1 MLLVRDRPQQQP
13 VLERALAS
21 YWRDH
26 AASLP
31 PLLCDDG
38 SRLRVLYPGRAS
50 AAAGPD
56 FRDAVLHGEL
66 EVGDIADRDLVR
78 GIVRRYRVESVLH
91 FAARTVVAES
101 VADPLKYYRDNT
113 GASRAL
119 IESCVA
125 EGVGN
130 FVFSSTAAVYGA
142 PDAPLI
148 GERTPAQ
155 PINPYGASKSMT
167 ERMLRDVTA
176 ATGLRHAIL
185 RYFNVAGADPQGRI
199 GQSTAKATL
208 LFKVA
213 CETALGRRDHMPIHG
228 TDYPTPDGT
237 AIRDYIHVE
246 DLADAH
252 ILALR
257 ALEEGGGSHTFNC
270 GYGRGYSVRE
280 VVAAVEKAA
289 GVPIDARDAPRRP
302 GDPPRLVAD
311 ASRIREML
319 GWTPKFDDLD
329 EIARTALAWE
339 RVLAGRGPF

>member
-1 MLLVRDRPQQQP
+1 MRGTTGLDSHVLVTGGAGYVGSHVVRQLHERGWRTV
-13 VLERALAS
+13 VLDTL
-21 YWRDH
+21 DT
-26 AASLP
+26 
-31 PLLCDDG
+31 G
-38 SRLRVLYPGRAS
+38 
-50 AAAGPD
+50 

-66 EVGDIADRDLVR
+66 TVGDIADRELVR
-78 GIVRRYRVESVLH
+78 GLLRRYRVKSVLH
-91 FAARTVVAES
+91 LAARTVVAES

-155 PINPYGASKSMT
+155 PINPYGASKAMT
-167 ERMLRDVTA
+167 ERMLRDVSA

-213 CETALGRRDHMPIHG
+213 CETALGRRDSMPIHG

-252 ILALR
+252 ILVLR
-257 ALEEGGGSHTFNC
+257 ALEEGGESDTFNC

-289 GVPIDARDAPRRP
+289 GAPIDARDAPRRP

-311 ASRIREML
+311 ATRIREML

-339 RVLAGRGPF
+339 RVLAGRA

>member
-1 MLLVRDRPQQQP
+1 MNGHVLVTGGAGYIGSHVVRQLGEHGRDAV
-13 VLERALAS
+13 VLDTL
-21 YWRDH
+21 DT
-26 AASLP
+26 
-31 PLLCDDG
+31 G
-38 SRLRVLYPGRAS
+38 
-50 AAAGPD
+50 

-66 EVGDIADRDLVR
+66 EVGDVADRDRVR
-78 GIVRRYRVESVLH
+78 GILGRYRVKSVLH

-125 EGVGN
+125 EGVEN

-142 PDAPLI
+142 PDARLI
-148 GERTPAQ
+148 DERTPAE

-167 ERMLRDVTA
+167 ERMLRDVSA
-176 ATGLRHAIL
+176 ATGMRHAIL
-185 RYFNVAGADPQGRI
+185 RYFNVAGADPRGRI
-199 GQSTAKATL
+199 GQSTGKATL

-213 CETALGRRDHMPIHG
+213 CETALGKRGHMPIHG

-280 VVAAVEKAA
+280 VIAAVEKEA
-289 GVPIDARDAPRRP
+289 GAPIDARDASRRP

-311 ASRIREML
+311 ASHIRETL

-339 RVLAGRGPF
+339 RVLAGRA